1 MMVNSVQNTHSTT
14 RAPIVYTS
22 NGLQIFGVL
31 HRPLGPASAPRPG
44 VVLYHGF
51 MATKCQPPHRI
62 FVQLAE
68 ALAHV
73 GVVSLRIDLPGRG
86 DSEGESIDITVD
98 GDLDAA
104 RSAID
109 FLCAQPDVD
118 ATNIGLVG
126 ISWGGTL
133 AATLAG
139 RDQRVAGTVL
149 WSSAPGATPNWQ
161 PDLYD
166 VGGRM
171 AAEVVGNL
179 VGEPFYAS
187 LHQLHPIEDLKR
199 THGSV
204 LLVYGT
210 ADEVVPALQVAQ
222 AEQQLTAAGISN
234 RVIHIEGADH
244 VFFRHEWQQQVLQY
258 TVAWLRQTLLPQH

>member
-1 MMVNSVQNTHSTT
+1 MVNSSQATYQTT

-68 ALAHV
+68 ALAQL

-86 DSEGESIDITVD
+86 DSEGESIDISVD
-98 GDLDAA
+98 GDLEAA
-104 RSAID
+104 RRAID

-118 ATNIGLVG
+118 AANIGLVG

-139 RDQRVAGTVL
+139 RDQRIAGTVL

-161 PDLYD
+161 PELHD

-171 AAEVVGNL
+171 AVEVVGNL
-179 VGEPFYAS
+179 IGEPFYTS
-187 LHQLHPIEDLKR
+187 LHQLHPIEELKR
-199 THGSV
+199 SRGPV

-210 ADEVVPALQVAQ
+210 DDEIVPALEVAQ
-222 AEQQLTAAGISN
+222 AEQQLTAAGIPN
-234 RVIHIEGADH
+234 RVIRIEGADH
-244 VFFRHEWQQQVLQY
+244 VFFRHEWQQQVLQR
-258 TVAWLRQTLLPQH
+258 TVAWLRQTLLPQW